1 MFDTF
6 HASAPEPPSGGAA
19 GVLSARNLESWADG
33 LSSTIEGV
41 SDLDDAERI
50 DAVRALE
57 RLACVVTAAQ
67 ARLASDLDASQRAEQ
82 EAAGVPVARRGR
94 GVVEQV
100 ALARRESPH
109 RGRQHLGLAKI
120 VPSELPHTWTAWRTG
135 RITEWKATI
144 VARETACLTL
154 EDRLTVDQIVAGSPD
169 GAQSIESIGER
180 ELAGACLKE
189 VARLDAA
196 ALVVRRRRAES
207 ERRVTLR
214 PAPDTM
220 TYLTALLPVKDGV
233 AVLAALTRAADSA
246 RAAGDERGKGQV
258 MADTL
263 VAQVFSAA
271 DGDVSAPQVSLGLIM
286 SDTALFGGSDDPAQL
301 EGFGP
306 IPAELAREVM
316 TDACDR
322 DEAIWLRRLYTSPTT
337 GELVSM
343 DATGRFFR
351 GSLARFI
358 RLRDQ
363 VCRTPWCD
371 APVRHVD
378 HLQTHADGGSTSA
391 RNGQGL
397 CESCNYAK
405 DAPRWRARPQPDG
418 SIAVTLPTGHQHRT
432 RPPPLV
438 TIRKHHVPALRVDY
452 VLVV

>member
-1 MFDTF
+1 MFDSL
-6 HASAPEPPSGGAA
+6 HGPVAEAPSRAA
-19 GVLSARNLESWADG
+19 VGLLSASNLESWADG
-33 LSSTIEGV
+33 LSSAIGGA
-41 SDLDDAERI
+41 SDLNDSERI
-50 DAVRALE
+50 EALRALE

-67 ARLASDLDASQRAEQ
+67 ARLASDFDASQRAEQ
-82 EAAGVPVARRGR
+82 EAAGLPAARRGR
-94 GVVEQV
+94 GVAEQV

-120 VPSELPHTWTAWRTG
+120 VQSELPHTWSAWRTG

-154 EDRLTVDQIVAGSPD
+154 ADRLAVDEIVSGSPD
-169 GAQSIESIGER
+169 VVESMGER
-180 ELAGACLKE
+180 ELAGACLRE

-196 ALVVRRRRAES
+196 ALVARRRRAES
-207 ERRVTLR
+207 DRRVTLR

-220 TYLTALLPVKDGV
+220 TYLTALLPVKEGV
-233 AVLAALTRAADSA
+233 AVLAALTREADTA
-246 RAAGDERGKGQV
+246 RTAGDERGRGQV

-263 VAQVFSAA
+263 VAKVLSAG
-271 DGDVSAPQVSLGLIM
+271 DGDASAPRVSLGLIM
-286 SDTALFGGSDDPAQL
+286 SDAALFGGSDDPGQL
-301 EGFGP
+301 EGFG
-306 IPAELAREVM
+306 IPAELAREIM
-316 TDACDR
+316 TDACDT
-322 DEAIWLRRLYTSPTT
+322 DEAVWLRRLYTGPAT

-371 APVRHVD
+371 APIRHVD
-378 HLQTHADGGSTSA
+378 HLRPHASGGPTSA

-405 DAPRWRARPQPDG
+405 DAPRWRSRPQPDG
-418 SIAVTLPTGHQHRT
+418 SVAVTLPTGHQHRT

-438 TIRKHHVPALRVDY
+438 TIRKHEVPALRVDY
-452 VLVV
+452 VLAG